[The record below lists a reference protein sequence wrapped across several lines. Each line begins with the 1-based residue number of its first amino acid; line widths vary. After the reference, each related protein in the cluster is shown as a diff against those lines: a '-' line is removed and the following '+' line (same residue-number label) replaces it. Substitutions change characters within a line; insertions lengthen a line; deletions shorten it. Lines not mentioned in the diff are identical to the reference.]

1 MPLMKRG
8 SRSKM
13 RHILLC
19 LMIPVFFSTTV
30 WGADRFVPDQFAT
43 IAEAIAASNDGDRV
57 LVSQGTYEEFVDFSG
72 KAIEVIGVDGPDLTI
87 LEGAASFLSVA
98 KIDAPAGNSRL
109 EGFTLQNGFGVSC
122 GDPLTICGGGVV
134 ILQSSAVIENCIFVG
149 NTSSNGG
156 GLHAE
161 ESAVILTGCTFMS
174 NFANQG
180 AGVSIDGGSCEI
192 SQCDFIDNT
201 AYAWGGGL
209 FAGNEAELTIDDCN
223 FTANSS
229 ESGGGFM
236 MSGAIGTMS
245 NCLIDGNQAFDEGGG
260 GLFEQFANFSVSGLQ
275 VIQNT
280 ASDGG
285 GLGITHF
292 STVDLVDSEIS
303 SNSADNDG
311 GGIYS
316 FENFSTYRRLR
327 IVGNSADQRGGGMLL
342 RFFGD
347 PLVENCLILA
357 NQATVS
363 GGGIGCA
370 EDVSPQI
377 LHCTLDRNAT
387 LGLGGGIRADN
398 LCFPTLVNCIIW
410 RNRAQQETG
419 VSTGP
424 QSGFDLIH
432 VLMQGADP
440 DDPLVFQ
447 QDAELDD
454 FGYPGECSAAIDE
467 GTDEYPGLPATDIDG
482 VIRPQGLRRD
492 LGAHEAPGYGHC
504 FVRGDCN
511 GNQAVEIADALLV
524 LGYLFN
530 GEEVTGCV
538 EACDFQDDGFVT
550 VTDAIQTISL
560 LFSGGSPPAQPFPF
574 PGPDVSLVNS
584 KIADCWVLP

>member
-1 MPLMKRG
+1 
-8 SRSKM
+8 M
-13 RHILLC
+13 RHYLFVICILALT
-19 LMIPVFFSTTV
+19 PASAE
-30 WGADRFVPDQFAT
+30 GADRFVPGQFAT
-43 IAEAIAASNDGDRV
+43 ITEAIAASNDGDRV
-57 LVSQGTYEEFVDFSG
+57 LVSAGTYEEFVDFDG
-72 KAIEVIGVDGPDLTI
+72 KAIEVIGVDGPNQTI
-87 LEGAASFLSVA
+87 LEGASSFLSVA
-98 KIDAPAGNSRL
+98 KIDAPEGTSRL

-122 GDPLTICGGGVV
+122 GVPLTICGGGVL
-134 ILQSSAVIENCIFVG
+134 ILQSTAVVQDCIFVE

-156 GLHAE
+156 ALHAQ
-161 ESAVILTGCTFMS
+161 ESAVTIIGCLFMN

-180 AGVSIDGGSCEI
+180 AGVSIDGGSCQI
-192 SQCDFIDNT
+192 LQSDFIDNT

-209 FAGNEAELTIDDCN
+209 FAGNEAEMTIDECN
-223 FTANSS
+223 FTANSA

-236 MSGAIGTMS
+236 MSGATGTMS
-245 NCLIDGNQAFDEGGG
+245 NCLVDGNQAFDEGGG
-260 GLFEQFANFSVSGLQ
+260 GLFEQFANFSVEGLQ
-275 VIQNT
+275 VIQNS

-303 SNSADNDG
+303 LNTADNDG

-327 IVGNSADQRGGGMLL
+327 MVGNTADQRGGGMMV

-347 PLVENCLILA
+347 PLIENCLILSNHA
-357 NQATVS
+357 SIS

-377 LHCTLDRNAT
+377 LHCTLDRNIT
-387 LGLGGGIRADN
+387 YGMGGGIRADN
-398 LCFPTLVNCIIW
+398 LCFPTLVNCIVW

-424 QSGFDLIH
+424 QSSFELIH

-440 DDPLVFQ
+440 ENPLVFQ
-447 QDAELDD
+447 LDAELDD
-454 FGYPGECSAAIDE
+454 FGFPGECSAAIDE
-467 GTDEYPGLPATDIDG
+467 GTDEFPGLPVTDIDG
-482 VIRPQGLRRD
+482 VLRPQGLRRD
-492 LGAHEAPGYGHC
+492 LGAHEVAGFGHC

-530 GEEVTGCV
+530 GVEVTGCV

-560 LFSGGSPPAQPFPF
+560 LFSGGSPPAQPYPF
-574 PGPDVSLVNS
+574 PGPDVSLINS
-584 KIADCWVLP
+584 QIDECWVLP

>member
-1 MPLMKRG
+1 
-8 SRSKM
+8 M
-13 RHILLC
+13 RHFIFLFCGLT
-19 LMIPVFFSTTV
+19 LIPAYLEA
-30 WGADRFVPDQFAT
+30 ADRFVPDQFAT
-43 IAEAIAASNDGDRV
+43 ISEAIAASNDGDRV
-57 LVSQGTYEEFVDFSG
+57 LVSAGTYEEFVDYSG
-72 KAIEVIGVDGPDLTI
+72 KAIEVIGVDGADLTI
-87 LEGAASFLSVA
+87 LEGAGSFLSIVRM
-98 KIDAPAGNSRL
+98 DAPEGTSRL

-122 GDPLTICGGGVV
+122 GNPLTICGGGV
-134 ILQSSAVIENCIFVG
+134 ILLQTTAVIQDCIFLG

-161 ESAVILTGCTFMS
+161 ESAVTLAGCLFMN

-180 AGVSIDGGSCEI
+180 AGVSVDGGSCQI
-192 SQCDFIDNT
+192 NQCDFIDNT

-209 FAGNEAELTIDDCN
+209 FAGNEAAVTVDDCN
-223 FTANSS
+223 FLANSS

-236 MSGAIGTMS
+236 MSGATGTMS
-245 NCLIDGNQAFDEGGG
+245 NCTVDGNQAFDEGGG
-260 GLFEQFANFSVSGLQ
+260 GLFEQFANFTVSGMQ
-275 VIQNT
+275 VIQNS

-285 GLGITHF
+285 GLGVTHF
-292 STVDLVDSEIS
+292 SAVDLIDSEIS
-303 SNSADNDG
+303 YNSADNDG

-316 FENFSTYRRLR
+316 YENFSTYRRLR
-327 IVGNSADQRGGGMLL
+327 VIGNSAEQRGGGMMI
-342 RFFGD
+342 RFLGD
-347 PLVENCLILA
+347 PLVENCLILSNHA
-357 NQATVS
+357 SVS
-363 GGGIGCA
+363 GGGIACS

-387 LGLGGGIRADN
+387 YGLGGGIRADN

-419 VSTGP
+419 ISRGP
-424 QSGFDLIH
+424 QSDFELIH

-440 DDPLVFQ
+440 EDPLVFQ

-454 FGYPGECSAAIDE
+454 LGYPGECSAAIDE

-492 LGAHEAPGYGHC
+492 LGAHESPGYGHC

-511 GNQAVEIADALLV
+511 GNQAVEIADALL
-524 LGYLFN
+524 LLDYLFS

-538 EACDFQDDGFVT
+538 EACDFQDDGFIT
-550 VTDAIQTISL
+550 VTDAILTVSL
-560 LFSGGSPPAQPFPF
+560 LFSGGSNPAQPFPF
-574 PGPDVSLVNS
+574 QGPDVSLVNS